1 MSENASVVLDYVAP
15 ELSGDS
21 ELISAIVDATEEIL
35 ARRK

>member
-1 MSENASVVLDYVAP
+1 MTENAAVVLDYVAP
-15 ELSGDS
+15 ELSGDT